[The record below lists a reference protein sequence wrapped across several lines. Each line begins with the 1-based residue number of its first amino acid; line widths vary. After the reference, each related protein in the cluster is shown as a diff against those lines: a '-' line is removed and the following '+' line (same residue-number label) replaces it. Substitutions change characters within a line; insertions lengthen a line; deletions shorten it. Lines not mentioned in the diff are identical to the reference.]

1 MRKRKRCP
9 KSSVKRS
16 ERKKRVRKSTEERG
30 KRLDSARGGAFEDK
44 AEEKH

>member
-16 ERKKRVRKSTEERG
+16 ERKKRVRKSTEER
-30 KRLDSARGGAFEDK
+30 KEIR
-44 AEEKH
+44 